1 MRALAHDRRPTLRIT
16 LARLCRETRRAL
28 GRSQQHIA
36 DEVGVTR
43 AHISGIERGTANPS
57 IDVIERLVRVLGLEL
72 EIGGQRPTI
81 IGDRRSQDRVH
92 ARCSAY
98 VERRLVR
105 MDWQV
110 AREVEVRHSR
120 SHGWIDLLAY
130 DPRSRTLLVI
140 EVKTRLD
147 DVGAIERQL
156 GWYTRSAREVAQ
168 GLDWTPRRVVPWLL
182 ALASDECDL
191 RLRADAELMGRAFP
205 VRAPTMLELAHG
217 PSADWPGGRGV
228 ALIDPSSRRRDWLIR
243 ARIDGR
249 RRPAPYRDYADAA
262 ARLWVPR

>member
-1 MRALAHDRRPTLRIT
+1 MRALVQDQRPTIRIT
-16 LARLCRETRRAL
+16 LARLCRDTRRAL
-28 GRSQQHIA
+28 GRSQRTIA

-43 AHISGIERGTANPS
+43 AHISAIERGTANPS
-57 IDVIERLVRVLGLEL
+57 IDIIERLIRALGLEL
-72 EIGGQRPTI
+72 EIDARPPTV
-81 IGDRRSQDRVH
+81 IGDHRTQDRVH
-92 ARCSAY
+92 SRCSAY

-110 AREVEVRHSR
+110 AREVEVTHGR

-156 GWYTRSAREVAQ
+156 GWYTRSAQDVARRL
-168 GLDWTPRRVVPWLL
+168 GWAPRRVVPWLL

-205 VRAPTMLELAHG
+205 VRAPSMLELALA
-217 PSADWPGGRGV
+217 PSSDWPGGRGV
-228 ALIDPSSRRRDWLIR
+228 AMIDPSSRRRDWLIP